1 MATNRVKTDVTAA
14 LNGVA
19 SLTIGNLSPKGDFL
33 VTVQAV
39 TAAGEYVAATTGTA
53 TVEVITACGTEWE
66 PLYEADGTTPVS
78 FDLTAAARTLTVTDS
93 PCREIRATPASLTG
107 ATVVGIRLAVYEAE

>member
-1 MATNRVKTDVTAA
+1 MPTNRVKTDITAA
-14 LNGVA
+14 LDAVA
-19 SLTIGNLSPKGDFL
+19 SLTIGNLSPTGDFL
-33 VTVQAV
+33 VTVQAI
-39 TAAGEYVAATTGTA
+39 TAAGARVAAATGTA

-107 ATVVGIRLAVYEAE
+107 AAVVGIRLAVYEAE